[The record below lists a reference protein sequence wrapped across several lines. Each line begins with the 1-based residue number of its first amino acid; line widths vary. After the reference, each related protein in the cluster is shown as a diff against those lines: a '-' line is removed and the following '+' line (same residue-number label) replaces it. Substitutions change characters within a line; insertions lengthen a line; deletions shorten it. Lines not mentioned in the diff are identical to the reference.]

1 MKATAPNS
9 STRKLSEKRAI
20 PVIPPVL
27 ERLGTRSQYTRLID
41 NLGEFTDV
49 SDEDAAT
56 WVKYLL
62 TRYKRCKYTPDYDD
76 DFRQRLIRNTNAA
89 IALAHTLH
97 QNNQYGMSASERHAS
112 VIGILIEF
120 VHTSDEDAYSWIRC
134 VLEDY
139 IGSKLIVKH
148 SADFRQRLTRNVI
161 AVIDLTRILHEHH
174 KGGGL
179 YKLAQ
184 RGI

>member
-1 MKATAPNS
+1 MQSN
-9 STRKLSEKRAI
+9 
-20 PVIPPVL
+20 
-27 ERLGTRSQYTRLID
+27 

-49 SDEDAAT
+49 SDQDAAR

-62 TRYKRCKYTPDYDD
+62 TRYKRCKYIPDYDD
-76 DFRQRLIRNTNAA
+76 EFRQLLIRNKNATIVLVRA
-89 IALAHTLH
+89 LH

-120 VHTSDEDAYSWIRC
+120 VHDSDEDAYSWVRYI
-134 VLEDY
+134 LEKY

-179 YKLAQ
+179 YKLVQ
-184 RGI
+184 RAV